1 MRRLLGN
8 GRYANVTATLALLT
22 AMGGTGYAAVS
33 IAENSVGTPQ
43 LKADAVTSAKVKN
56 GTLQKADFKAGQLPA
71 GAKGAK
77 GATGATGP
85 TGPTGAS
92 GPAGPAGTEAT
103 TLASGQTLRGYVEP
117 WGEAAEANEWAS
129 ASVSFPVPLAAAPIA
144 HFINFGDA
152 NPAGCTGTPASP
164 AADPGH
170 LCVWEVAPPANSTAR
185 GIVTSSGGTNTATR
199 FGFSGWVRS
208 TAGNIN
214 PPGAAYSYQ
223 AVWAVTAP

>member
-56 GTLQKADFKAGQLPA
+56 GTLQKADFKPGQLPA
-71 GAKGAK
+71 GAK

-117 WGEAAEANEWAS
+117 WGEATEVGELAT
-129 ASVSFPVPLAAAPIA
+129 ASVSFSVPLSAAPAA
-144 HFINFGDA
+144 HFIAFGGL
-152 NPAGCTGTPASP
+152 NPTGCTGTPASP

-170 LCVWEVAPPANSTAR
+170 LCVWQVEPPANLQVGGIITAA
-185 GIVTSSGGTNTATR
+185 GTDTATK
-199 FGFSGWVRS
+199 FGFSGWLRS
-208 TAGNIN
+208 GA
-214 PPGAAYSYQ
+214 PGQYHYQ

>member
-8 GRYANVTATLALLT
+8 GRYANVTATLALLA
-22 AMGGTGYAAVS
+22 AMSGTGYAAVS
-33 IAENSVGTPQ
+33 IANNSVGTPQ

-56 GTLQKADFKAGQLPA
+56 GSLQKADFKAGQLPS
-71 GAKGAK
+71 GAK

-92 GPAGPAGTEAT
+92 GPAGPAGAAAT
-103 TLASGQTLRGYVEP
+103 TLASGQTLRGFVEP

-144 HFINFGDA
+144 HFIAFGQP

-164 AADPGH
+164 EADPGH

-185 GIVTSSGGTNTATR
+185 GIVTSTSGTNTATR

-208 TAGNIN
+208 TAGNVN
-214 PPGAAYSYQ
+214 PPGAVYSYQ

>member
-33 IAENSVGTPQ
+33 IAENSVGTLQ
-43 LKADAVTSAKVKN
+43 LKADAVTSGKVKN
-56 GTLQKADFKAGQLPA
+56 GTLKKADFKAGQLPA
-71 GAKGAK
+71 GAR

-85 TGPTGAS
+85 AGPVGAS
-92 GPAGPAGTEAT
+92 GPAGPAGTAAT

-129 ASVSFPVPLAAAPIA
+129 ASVSFPVPLAVAPTP
-144 HFINFGDA
+144 HFIIFGDA

-170 LCVWEVAPPANSTAR
+170 LCVWEVAPPANATAR